1 MRDDLFETLKK
12 VNAEA
17 RGNEPIFG
25 MATLRKADTGLPVNI
40 YVDDSLDYV
49 GGGHGKRI
57 KFQPDRGNRPLTRT
71 FATMTIADDPRV
83 VGDHELSSK
92 EIQQLR
98 GFVLRNRIA
107 LEKLADMD
115 MGIADF
121 LQKMR

>member
-1 MRDDLFETLKK
+1 MWDELFEALKEA
-12 VNAEA
+12 NAEA

-71 FATMTIADDPRV
+71 FVTMTIADEPRV
-83 VGDHELSSK
+83 IGGHELSSK
-92 EIQQLR
+92 EIQQIK
-98 GFVLRNRIA
+98 GFVLRNRAA
-107 LEKLADMD
+107 LERLADMD
-115 MGIADF
+115 IGIADF
-121 LQKMR
+121 LRNMR

>member
-1 MRDDLFETLKK
+1 MWGELFGALKEA
-12 VNAEA
+12 NAEA

-71 FATMTIADDPRV
+71 FVTMTIADEPRV
-83 VGDHELSSK
+83 IGGHELSSK
-92 EIQQLR
+92 EIQQIK
-98 GFVLRNRIA
+98 GFVLRNRAA
-107 LEKLADMD
+107 LERLADMD
-115 MGIADF
+115 IGIADF
-121 LQKMR
+121 LRNMR